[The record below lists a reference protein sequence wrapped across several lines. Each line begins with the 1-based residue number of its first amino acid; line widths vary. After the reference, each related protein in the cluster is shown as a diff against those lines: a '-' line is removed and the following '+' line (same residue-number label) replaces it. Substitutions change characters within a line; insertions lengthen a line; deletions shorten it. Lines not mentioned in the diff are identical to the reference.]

1 MNDQDAIAEFV
12 RLAEAEYTAMYDAR
26 PSRAKDHY
34 DDARHYF
41 HQAIEA
47 ARRAGRET
55 EVMHLTRRAAHI
67 DMVYNTQFRGVGR

>member
-1 MNDQDAIAEFV
+1 MDDQNAIAEFV
-12 RLAEAEYTAMYDAR
+12 RLAEAEYTAIYDAR

-47 ARRAGRET
+47 ARRAGRAT
-55 EVMHLTRRAAHI
+55 DVTNLTRRVEHI
-67 DMVYNTQFRGVGR
+67 EMVYNTQFRGVGR

>member
-1 MNDQDAIAEFV
+1 MDDQNAIAEFV

-47 ARRAGRET
+47 ARRAGRAT
-55 EVMHLTRRAAHI
+55 EVTHLARRVEHI
-67 DMVYNTQFRGVGR
+67 EMVYNTQFRGVGR

>member
-1 MNDQDAIAEFV
+1 MDSHDAIAEFV

-47 ARRAGRET
+47 ARRAGLAI
-55 EVMHLTRRAAHI
+55 EVTHFTSRVEHI
-67 DMVYNTQFRGVGR
+67 AMVYNTQFRGIGR